1 MGEKTDGVNFVFYI
15 MLKELDSAVGDVA
28 IKYQY
33 SWLTSHPRCSVSI
46 FKLGSSLNPSTSPR
60 NFQLVTQAQ
69 APYQSTRFVTGQR

>member
-46 FKLGSSLNPSTSPR
+46 FKLLTSPLYAYR
-60 NFQLVTQAQ
+60 NFQLATQAQ
-69 APYQSTRFVTGQR
+69 ALYQSTWFLTRQR